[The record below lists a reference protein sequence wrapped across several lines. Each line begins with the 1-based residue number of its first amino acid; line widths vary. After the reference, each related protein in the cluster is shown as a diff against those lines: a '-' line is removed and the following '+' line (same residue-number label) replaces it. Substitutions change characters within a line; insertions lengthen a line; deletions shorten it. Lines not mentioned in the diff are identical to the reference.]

1 MSKVKVVIDDGC
13 NSELLENAFF
23 DGHLEIPKLKK
34 PKEIIIPKGLIPF
47 SQREKSRDFSEFVVF
62 YEHDVNFGDILR
74 EPQRFVEDIRRF
86 QGMMTVDCSLYR
98 DMPLAAQ
105 IINTYRNRTIGHYF
119 QTQGIYVV
127 PSVRWSDDRSYT
139 DWYLPEKFAFL
150 GVPKESIVSIGTY
163 GCVRGKENRSYFQAG
178 LEAML
183 DELRPKVVVVYGPD
197 SDEIFAPYRHKAE
210 FYHFPDWISSK
221 RKPVA

>member
-1 MSKVKVVIDDGC
+1 MSKVKVVVDDGC
-13 NSELLENAFF
+13 NPELLENAFF
-23 DGHLEIPKLKK
+23 DGLLEMPMLKK
-34 PKEIIIPKGLIPF
+34 PDEIIIPKGLIPF

-62 YEHDVNFGDILR
+62 YEHDVNFGEILR

-119 QTQGIYVV
+119 QTQGIYVI

-150 GVPKESIVSIGTY
+150 GVPRESIVCVGTY
-163 GCVRGKENRSYFQAG
+163 GCIRGKENQFYFQAG

-197 SDEIFAPYRHKAE
+197 SDEIFASYRHKAE
-210 FYHFPDWISSK
+210 FYRFPDWISSK